1 MSMTPDRFE
10 TGKVNVDRF
19 LCAGD
24 IDTHRLARDQK
35 KKAVCY
41 EEDETAMPCRCCV
54 FVLTRT
60 TNRCCA
66 DAVNH

>member
-35 KKAVCY
+35 KRLC
-41 EEDETAMPCRCCV
+41 AMKKTRLQCRVDVV
-54 FVLTRT
+54 FLF
-60 TNRCCA
+60 
-66 DAVNH
+66 